1 MNWLH
6 VSLVLGS
13 AAEVCIGGGTYVLS
27 MLECA
32 ACISQVLLS
41 FWLSAE

>member
-13 AAEVCIGGGTYVLS
+13 AAEACSGGGTYLLS
-27 MLECA
+27 MIECA
-32 ACISQVLLS
+32 ACISQALLS
-41 FWLSAE
+41 WFSVE

>member
-1 MNWLH
+1 MSWLH
-6 VSLVLGS
+6 VSLVVGS
-13 AAEVCIGGGTYVLS
+13 AVEACSGGGTYVLS

-41 FWLSAE
+41 SWLSVE